1 MRKKAS
7 DGEKHSQAVSVLKAV
22 RQMVQFHR
30 GNFFD
35 WCRKEA
41 LRQKLWWG
49 GGVVRVAGE
58 GGEELL

>member
-22 RQMVQFHR
+22 GRMVLFHR

-35 WCRKEA
+35 CLAW
-41 LRQKLWWG
+41 
-49 GGVVRVAGE
+49 E
-58 GGEELL
+58 GGAETKALVVGVGAAAEGGDELL